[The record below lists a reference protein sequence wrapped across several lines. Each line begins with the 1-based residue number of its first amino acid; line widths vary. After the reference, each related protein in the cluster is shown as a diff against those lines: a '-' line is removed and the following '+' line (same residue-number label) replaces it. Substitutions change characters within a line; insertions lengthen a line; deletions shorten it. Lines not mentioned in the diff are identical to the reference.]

1 MVGIYYSPDKQDKFL
16 EENIFKGYRNG
27 FFVDVG
33 AHNGKS
39 INNTL
44 YFEENNDWTG
54 INIKPIKK
62 YNNLV
67 VNRLNCTVSNNDG
80 NRL

>member
-1 MVGIYYSPDKQDKFL
+1 MYYSQDNQDKYL
-16 EENIFKGYRNG
+16 ETNIFKGFKNG

-44 YFEENNDWTG
+44 D
-54 INIKPIKK
+54 
-62 YNNLV
+62 
-67 VNRLNCTVSNNDG
+67 
-80 NRL
+80 